1 MMTEVRVPGVV
12 IPEDYAHFA
21 GCDGGHCGQVYA
33 QGMSKA
39 TSRFNTIATHAGHEG
54 LTEQGVHA
62 IPIDLST
69 TAPLPDIDTG
79 GNSYEKMATGGSFA
93 PGDSTVYRRLWNP
106 TTARL
111 ESAISQLESIDAN
124 VDSDGVQTV
133 AFATGM
139 AAISAIFLSRVHLS
153 KPHVV
158 GVRPLYGG
166 TDHILNAGVM
176 GNEVS
181 YVRADEVASAITER
195 TGLVVIE
202 SPGNPTLELIDI
214 EEIVDQ
220 AGGVP
225 VMVDNTFATPY
236 LQRPLAQGATFSV
249 HSATK
254 YIGGH
259 GDVMGGLVVTT
270 AEEAERLRPVRA
282 ITGGIIDPFSAY
294 LLLRGLPT
302 LGIRM
307 EAQQSNAQA
316 LAEWFLGREEIVRVM
331 YPGLPGADPQ
341 GLIGRQA
348 SGPGAMVSIE
358 MAGGFDAAKK
368 LCESL
373 ELVIHAVSLG
383 SVDTL
388 IQHPAALT
396 HRPVEESGKPG
407 DAILR
412 ISVGLEHIDDLIA
425 DFDQALAR

>member
-1 MMTEVRVPGVV
+1 MTKQSQ
-12 IPEDYAHFA
+12 H
-21 GCDGGHCGQVYA
+21 
-33 QGMSKA
+33 
-39 TSRFNTIATHAGHEG
+39 FNTVATHAGHEG

-69 TAPLPDIDTG
+69 TAPLPDIETG
-79 GNSYEKMATGGSFA
+79 GNSYEKMAGGDAFA

-111 ESAISQLESIDAN
+111 ESAVAALESIDPW
-124 VDSDGVQTV
+124 VESDSVEAV

-139 AAISAIFLSRVHLS
+139 AAISAVFLSRVHLGR
-153 KPHVV
+153 PHVV

-166 TDHILNAGVM
+166 TDHILNAGVL

-181 YVRADEVASAITER
+181 YVGVDEVAGAITDR

-214 EEIVDQ
+214 QAVADQ
-220 AGGVP
+220 AKGVP

-236 LQRPLAQGATFSV
+236 LQRPLAHGATFSV

-270 AEEAERLRPVRA
+270 SEEAHRLRPIRA

-307 EAQQSNAQA
+307 DAQQKNAQA
-316 LAEWFLGREEIVRVM
+316 LAEWFTTRSDISRVM
-331 YPGLPGADPQ
+331 YPGLPGADPH
-341 GLIGRQA
+341 GILGRQA

-358 MAGGFDAAKK
+358 MAGGYQAAKR
-368 LCESL
+368 LCERL
-373 ELVIHAVSLG
+373 KLVIHAVSLG

-396 HRPVEESGKPG
+396 HRPVEQSGKPG

-412 ISVGLEHIDDLIA
+412 ISVGLEDPADLIA
-425 DFDQALAR
+425 DFEQALTG